1 MTAKQA
7 TVLLALL
14 GIATVTC
21 ARPKDVVLGLPECDG
36 LPSPWYSGY
45 LSASPSKHLHYVFV
59 SSLSD
64 PANDPVVVWF
74 NGGPG
79 CSSLLALF

>member
-1 MTAKQA
+1 MRAVMKA
-7 TVLLALL
+7 TLLTFFSLSVAY
-14 GIATVTC
+14 A
-21 ARPKDVVLGLPECDG
+21 ARPQDEVLGLPECNA

-45 LSASPSKHLHYVFV
+45 LKASPSKRLHYVFV
-59 SSLSD
+59 TSLTD
-64 PANDPVVVWF
+64 PDNDPVVVWF

>member
-1 MTAKQA
+1 MRALL
-7 TVLLALL
+7 LLALAGVAL
-14 GIATVTC
+14 A
-21 ARPKDVVLGLPECDG
+21 ARPKDIVLGLPECDG

-45 LSASPSKHLHYVFV
+45 ISASPTKQLHYVFV
-59 SSLSD
+59 TSLSD
-64 PANDPVVVWF
+64 PQNDPVVVWF